1 MFDVYKC
8 KADPS
13 LRIATEKGVGLPSHV
28 VTTQWE
34 ITGEPPQI
42 DSDYLK
48 EDIQERGLCLYK
60 LVGVKPGRSK

>member
-8 KADPS
+8 KADLS

-28 VTTQWE
+28 VATQWE
-34 ITGEPPQI
+34 ITGERPQI

-60 LVGVKPGRSK
+60 LVGVKPSRSK